1 MSLIIAAIPFV
12 IEQDRKA
19 LMRTGEFAKLAGIEP
34 KMVRELCER
43 KHNPMPSGR
52 LKPSGHIYVKTKAA
66 LDWLENNIQIDGIFR
81 MRRDS

>member
-1 MSLIIAAIPFV
+1 MSLIIAAIPLV

-52 LKPSGHIYVKTKAA
+52 LKPSGHIYVKTEEA
-66 LDWLENNIQIDGIFR
+66 LDWLNRNLQIDGVYR
-81 MRRDS
+81 TRRNS